1 MKAMIF
7 AAGLGTRLKPLTN
20 DKPKAL
26 VEIGGITLLE
36 VVIRKLI
43 FYGCKDIII
52 NIHHFADDIIQ
63 FVHNRNSFGINI
75 QFSDERDKLLETGGG
90 LKKAKHF
97 FSDGAAFLVCNADV
111 MTDLNLHDL
120 YRAHMSN
127 NSIATIAVQNR
138 TTSRYFLF
146 DKNDDLCGWTNIK
159 TGAIKMSK
167 SIDITDT
174 KKLALSTTHII
185 DPKIFDYM
193 PDADYF
199 SMVDLY
205 LEVAKY
211 ESIKAYVHDADL
223 LMDIGKIEEIDK
235 AENAVENVLKSIQFL
250 KNN

>member
-20 DKPKAL
+20 NKPKAL

-43 FYGCKDIII
+43 FYDCKDIII

-63 FVHNRNSFGINI
+63 FVHDNNSFGINI
-75 QFSDERDKLLETGGG
+75 LFSDEREKLLETGGG

-97 FSDGAAFLVCNADV
+97 FDDGKPFLVCNADV
-111 MTDLNLHDL
+111 MTDLNIKEL
-120 YRAHMSN
+120 YKAHLNN

-138 TTSRYFLF
+138 STSRYFLF
-146 DKNDDLCGWTNIK
+146 DKNDDLCGWTNVK

-167 SIDITDT
+167 SIDIKTT

-185 DPKIFDYM
+185 DPKIFEYL
-193 PDADYF
+193 PEADYF

-205 LEVAKY
+205 LEVAKH

-223 LMDIGKIEEIDK
+223 LMDIGKIEELDK

-250 KNN
+250 KNS